1 MARPLT
7 LPGRRLPAAVVLFVL
22 AALPW
27 VATPAGASGPTRQHA
42 VIRYT
47 ENGVPHILAADH
59 RGLGYGYGFAVARDN
74 ICILADSYVTVSGQ
88 RSLFH
93 GPSAATRSDFGRVTT
108 ALNSDLYFQN
118 LNDSGVVERLMRAPA
133 PLGPEAEVTDMV
145 RGYVAGY
152 NRYLRDTGPEN
163 LTDPSCRG
171 AAWVRPITE
180 LDVFRAM
187 HAFVIGSGSGSVI
200 DGLVTPQP
208 PAGAVPRSAPKVSP
222 EQARRSVDGDRGS
235 NAVAAGRDG
244 TSGARSVLLGNPH
257 YGWSGVAR
265 FWQSQLTIPGKINV
279 SGAGLLGFPAVLIG
293 HNRDVAWSHTVSTP
307 ATYGLFELTTDP
319 ADPTRYLLD
328 GVSTPMTSR
337 TVTVRTRQ
345 PDGAVVPVSRTLWS
359 TALGPVIGAIP
370 GVTLPWGGTVH
381 VFRDANATNLRMLN
395 TWFGLGAARSTSEV
409 DAVLRRTQGIPW
421 LNTVA
426 SDRAGNAYYSGVQVV
441 PHVTDEKLAACSTAL
456 GRQLFRING
465 TPVLDGSRADC
476 AWGADP
482 DAVESGL
489 LGPSRLPT
497 LTRADYVANAND
509 SAWLANP
516 AQPLT
521 GYPSVLGATGTQRS
535 ARTQQTIV
543 SAQRRLAG
551 TDGLP
556 GTGFDLDTMS
566 RVLFSDASRVAELTA
581 ADAVAMC
588 AAFPDGVAT
597 GSTGPVDVA
606 PACPVL
612 AAWDRSFTVGSRGSL
627 LFARFA
633 ARLGAVPG
641 GPWATPFDPADPIG
655 TPAGLATA
663 KPAVQTALA
672 DAVTELRA
680 AGIALDAPLGDHQT
694 VTRNGQRIGIH
705 GAPHSLGVLNVIT
718 PAWRAG
724 EGYVDVVH
732 GSSFIQV
739 VEFGET
745 GAPRAR
751 TLLTYAQSADPA
763 SPHFADQTA
772 MFSRSEWVTGRFTER
787 EIAASPVLSLIRLSE
802 RAPR

>member
-1 MARPLT
+1 M
-7 LPGRRLPAAVVLFVL
+7 PGRRLPAAAVLFLL

-27 VATPAGASGPTRQHA
+27 VATPAAASGADRPHA
-42 VIRYT
+42 VVRYT
-47 ENGVPHILAADH
+47 EYGVPHILAADH
-59 RGLGYGYGFAVARDN
+59 RGLGYGYGYAVARDN
-74 ICILADSYVTVSGQ
+74 ICILADSYVTVSAQ

-93 GPSAATRSDFGRVTT
+93 GPAAPTRSDFGRVTT

-118 LNDSGVVERLMRAPA
+118 LNDSGVVERLMSLPA
-133 PLGPEAEVTDMV
+133 PLGPEREVTDMV
-145 RGYVAGY
+145 RGYVTGY
-152 NRYLRDTGPEN
+152 NRYLRDTGVDA
-163 LTDPSCRG
+163 LTDPACRG
-171 AAWVRPITE
+171 ADWVRPITE

-208 PAGAVPRSAPKVSP
+208 PAGPVPPTATPAVSA
-222 EQARRSVDGDRGS
+222 EQARTVRDSGADRGS

-265 FWQSQLTIPGKINV
+265 FWQSQLTIPGRLNV

-307 ATYGLFELTTDP
+307 TTYGLFELTTDP
-319 ADPTRYLLD
+319 ADPTRYLRD

-337 TVTVRTRQ
+337 TVTVRAKQ
-345 PDGAVVPVSRTLWS
+345 ADGSVTPVSRTLWS
-359 TALGPVIGAIP
+359 TELGPVIGAIP
-370 GVTLPWGGTVH
+370 GVTLPWGATVH
-381 VFRDANATNLRMLN
+381 VFRDANAGNLRMLN
-395 TWFGLGAARSTSEV
+395 TWFGFGAARSTSEV
-409 DAVLRRTQGIPW
+409 DQVLRRTQGVPW

-426 SDRAGNAYYSGVQVV
+426 SDRAGNAYYSGIQVV
-441 PHVTDEKLAACSTAL
+441 PHVTDERLAACSTAL
-456 GRQLFRING
+456 GQQLFRING
-465 TPVLDGSRADC
+465 TPVLDGSRAAC
-476 AWGADP
+476 AWGTDP

-489 LGPSRLPT
+489 FGPSRLPT

-509 SAWLANP
+509 SAWLTNP

-521 GYPSVLGATGTQRS
+521 GYPAVLGAAGTQRS

-551 TDGLP
+551 ADGLP
-556 GTGFDLDTMS
+556 GAGFSLDTMS
-566 RVLFSDASRVAELTA
+566 RVLFSDDSRVAELTA
-581 ADAVAMC
+581 ADAAAMC
-588 AAFPDGVAT
+588 AAFPDGVAA
-597 GSTGPVDVA
+597 GAAGPVDVTE
-606 PACPVL
+606 ACPVL
-612 AAWDRSFTVGSRGSL
+612 AAWDRSFRLDSRGSL

-633 ARLGAVPG
+633 TRLGAVPG

-663 KPAVQTALA
+663 KPAVQRAFA
-672 DAVTELRA
+672 DAVAELRS
-680 AGIALDAPLGDHQT
+680 AGIALDAPLGDHQS
-694 VTRNGQRIGIH
+694 VTRAGETIPVH
-705 GAPHSLGVLNVIT
+705 GAPHALGVLNVIT
-718 PAWRAG
+718 PTWRAG
-724 EGYVDVVH
+724 AGNVDVVH

-739 VEFGET
+739 VEFGAT

-751 TLLTYAQSADPA
+751 TLLTYSQSADPT
-763 SPHFADQTA
+763 SPHHADQTRL
-772 MFSRSEWVTGRFTER
+772 FSRSTWVTSRFTER
-787 EIAASPVLSLIRLSE
+787 EIAASPVLSQIRLTE